1 MYTESPAPH
10 DNELSRG
17 WTLILGSILGIG
29 VGVIS
34 LPAAAVAFFM
44 PALQAEFGWSRTTLS
59 LASTIV
65 TCAIV
70 ATSPFVGWLA
80 DRISALAIISFSLSA
95 LAAGFLALS
104 TLGADVSFYLAGFG
118 IMAVLASGSSV
129 VPYARLISANFVLR
143 RGAALG
149 MAMTGNGLAGV
160 LLPLFLVP
168 HIAGHGWRSG
178 FVLLAGLVLFVLPL
192 VLVLLWRSNA
202 PAGASVSA
210 DDKGG
215 GVEFLPA
222 IGSRTFVLLMS
233 CFGLV
238 MLGVMGLQIHFVSF
252 LTDSGYS
259 AGTIGLFAS
268 IGGATAIVSR
278 ILTGW
283 LADRYFAPRVAA
295 AMIAAASLLMAAL
308 AWHGGEWAL
317 LGTLA
322 GGLAIGSEIDMI
334 GYLTARYFGMRAYGR
349 IYSLLYSACLAG
361 SSLSIL
367 GYGLVVDSSGTYH
380 QAIIVGSALLAVSAL
395 LLLTLPRYPSI
406 EHRPVTTDQRDRTAL
421 GAQPSLA
428 QDIGP

>member
-1 MYTESPAPH
+1 MYTELASPG
-10 DNELSRG
+10 DDELSRG

-70 ATSPFVGWLA
+70 ATSPIVGWLA

-104 TLGADVSFYLAGFG
+104 TLGADVRFYLAGFG

-129 VPYARLISANFVLR
+129 VPYARLISANFVRR

-168 HIAGHGWRSG
+168 HTALQGWRSG
-178 FVLLAGLVLFVLPL
+178 FVLLAGLVLVVVPL
-192 VLVLLWRSNA
+192 VVVLLWRSRA
-202 PAGASVSA
+202 PARASVSA
-210 DDKGG
+210 NDTGG
-215 GVEFLPA
+215 GMEFLQA
-222 IGSRTFVLLMS
+222 IRTRTFVLLMS

-259 AGTIGLFAS
+259 ASTIGLFAS

-295 AMIAAASLLMAAL
+295 SMIAAASLLMAAL
-308 AWHGGEWAL
+308 AWRGGEWAL

-367 GYGLVVDSSGTYH
+367 AYGLAVDISGTYD
-380 QAIIVGSALLAVSAL
+380 QAIIVGSVLLAVSAL
-395 LLLTLPRYPSI
+395 MLLTLPPYLSI
-406 EHRPVTTDQRDRTAL
+406 EYRPVFADECDRPDAQRT
-421 GAQPSLA
+421 LA
-428 QDIGP
+428 